1 MLITMSYAANP
12 CLAAALHK
20 PPQPIDPR
28 SRRQKLTHTVRTPH
42 ALISALLAAL
52 FLAFSPS
59 LSAQPAA
66 ATTNIDATI
75 NAAGNSFLRTHPR
88 TVGMSLGLIFQGQSY
103 RYNFGA
109 LAHNIQARATA
120 DTIYPIASITKTFT
134 AALLAQAALDGKLQ
148 LTDDVRKY
156 LDGDYPNLAF
166 NGQPIRLFD
175 LLDHRSGL
183 PFFLPDNPE
192 AQPDFNGNAIPFQ
205 TRLAI
210 LRRNYTTN
218 DFYRDLHKVTLTAVP
233 GTEPPH
239 YSNAGAEL
247 AGDILE
253 KIYATPFDTLLH
265 QKILTPLGMTS
276 TCMASTCPQT
286 GPTPEAYDHAG
297 NRLPDNTAPLG
308 PAGAMKSNVN
318 DLLKYLS
325 WQHDETSLVIK
336 LSHTPYITLGDY
348 SVGLNWQMW
357 TTNGRRLI
365 WQSGNVPGYGSLC
378 VEEREPA
385 IELVILMN
393 GTDDATTDGKDDLA
407 NRILKQLDPSA
418 IPLP

>member
-1 MLITMSYAANP
+1 MTQNAE
-12 CLAAALHK
+12 
-20 PPQPIDPR
+20 
-28 SRRQKLTHTVRTPH
+28 TPH
-42 ALISALLAAL
+42 PLIPALLAAL
-52 FLAFSPS
+52 FLAFSPP
-59 LSAQPAA
+59 LSAQA
-66 ATTNIDATI
+66 ATAGTAKIDAI
-75 NAAGNSFLRTHPR
+75 VNAAGNGFLRTHPR
-88 TVGMSLGLIFQGQSY
+88 TIGISLGLIFQGQSY

-109 LAHNIQARATA
+109 LAHNTQARATA

-134 AALLAQAALDGKLQ
+134 AALLAQATLDGKLQ

-166 NGQPIRLFD
+166 NGHAIRLFD

-183 PFFLPDNPE
+183 PFFLPDRPE

-205 TRLAI
+205 TRLAT
-210 LRRNYTTN
+210 LRRNYTTS

-247 AGDILE
+247 AGDIEE

-265 QKILTPLGMTS
+265 QKVLTPLGMTS
-276 TCMASTCPQT
+276 TCMAPACPQA
-286 GPTPEAYDHAG
+286 GASPEAYDHAG

-308 PAGAMKSNVN
+308 PAGAMRSNVN

-325 WQHDETSLVIK
+325 WQHDETNPIVK
-336 LSHTPYITLGDY
+336 LSHMPYITLGAY

-357 TTNGRRLI
+357 TTNGQHLI
-365 WQSGNVPGYGSLC
+365 WQSGNVPGFGSLC

-393 GTDDATTDGKDDLA
+393 GTDDATTDSKDDLA
-407 NRILKQLDPSA
+407 NQILKQLDSSA